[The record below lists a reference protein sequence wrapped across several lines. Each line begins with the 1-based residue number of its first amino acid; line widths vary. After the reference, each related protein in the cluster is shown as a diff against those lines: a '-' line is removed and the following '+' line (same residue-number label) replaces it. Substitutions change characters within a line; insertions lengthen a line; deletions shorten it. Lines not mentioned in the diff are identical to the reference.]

1 MSLQSQGVSVVVRA
15 YDQLPDEQRAIY
27 KARYITDETRE
38 ATCQRLGMAPER
50 YDQVLEDIMR
60 SLRKMVAAPALQA
73 SGQ

>member
-1 MSLQSQGVSVVVRA
+1 MSRQSQGLSGAVRA
-15 YDQLPDEQRAIY
+15 YDGLPEEQRAVY
-27 KARYITDETRE
+27 RARYVTDETRE

-50 YDQVLEDIMR
+50 YDQVLDDIMR

>member
-1 MSLQSQGVSVVVRA
+1 MSRQSQGLSVAVRA
-15 YDQLPDEQRAIY
+15 YDELPEEQRAVY
-27 KARYITDETRE
+27 RARYVTDETRE

-50 YDQVLEDIMR
+50 YDQVLDDIMR